1 MTQENKNAFLR
12 SVPIPMLNTMVDV
25 DKASKDKSPSPELF
39 SLIKAA
45 ATNLLGFGE
54 LWGSIKK
61 KGHDEGFTE
70 KELQEMLRPFLKEKL
85 DSKKVWYLFHADEQ
99 KQRSHEQYQS
109 RTNISTNAGKNV
121 LSNPEEREQYNPE
134 EEIKKIGEIRRAE
147 LQKQANEDDED
158 EDPKDL
164 EIAFLKEKVVEL
176 EEALKK
182 TEQFLPATQLESNA
196 KPDPILDDDTVFEY
210 LKDRAMKT
218 GDIIDFGR
226 VGSGALVQALAQY
239 KNSFGVVE
247 LFGRIVKK

>member
-1 MTQENKNAFLR
+1 
-12 SVPIPMLNTMVDV
+12 MLKAMVDV

-109 RTNISTNAGKNV
+109 RTNISTNDGKNV
-121 LSNPEEREQYNPE
+121 LSKPEEREQYNPE

-164 EIAFLKEKVVEL
+164 EIAFLKEQKAEL

-182 TEQFLPATQLESNA
+182 TQQFTPATQLES
-196 KPDPILDDDTVFEY
+196 KPAVLDDDTVFEY

>member
-1 MTQENKNAFLR
+1 
-12 SVPIPMLNTMVDV
+12 MLKAMVDV
-25 DKASKDKSPSPELF
+25 DKVSTDKSPSPELL

-99 KQRSHEQYQS
+99 KQRSHEQYQI
-109 RTNISTNAGKNV
+109 RTNISTNAAKKE
-121 LSNPEEREQYNPE
+121 PEQTSTNERSYTVNFGSQDEAKSDSLGNDDDEPTPLE
-134 EEIKKIGEIRRAE
+134 LAEIKIIH
-147 LQKQANEDDED
+147 
-158 EDPKDL
+158 
-164 EIAFLKEKVVEL
+164 L
-176 EEALKK
+176 EEALRK
-182 TEQFLPATQLESNA
+182 TQQFKPATQLES
-196 KPDPILDDDTVFEY
+196 KPAVLDDDTVFQY
-210 LKDRAMKT
+210 LKDRAKET

-247 LFGRIVKK
+247 LFGRVVKK